1 MPPDAPTPSLPPT
14 PTQSWTQDSTLNDA
28 QQESQSEGSGGV
40 IVFEKKW
47 MVTEDGDDS
56 AFSCYLHRYPLP
68 HRLVKC

>member
-14 PTQSWTQDSTLNDA
+14 PTQSWTQDSTLDDA
-28 QQESQSEGSGGV
+28 QQDSQSEVPGGV

-56 AFSCYLHRYPLP
+56 AFSYPLRYPSP
-68 HRLVKC
+68 HRPVKW